1 MWRISIYYILPI
13 LGLERELK
21 MKNILWYLGFLSIVS
36 VLYFVE
42 GKTVFLCFLS
52 FIPYFS
58 MYNLSDERLDM
69 VIGRATRNAFMYT
82 IFFGIATIVYIYL
95 THSSTEL
102 FAPAFVFLFGGSL
115 MVCLFSV
122 FYYDRVGK

>member
-1 MWRISIYYILPI
+1 
-13 LGLERELK
+13 

-36 VLYFVE
+36 SLYFVE

-58 MYNLSDERLDM
+58 MYNLSDERLEII
-69 VIGRATRNAFMYT
+69 IGRATRNAFMYT
-82 IFFGIATIVYIYL
+82 IFFGVATIAYIYL

-115 MVCLFSV
+115 MVCLLSA
-122 FYYDRVGK
+122 FYYDKRGR